1 MPASQC
7 LKGKCCCIPF
17 QNCSASLA
25 TMLVALIV
33 PAGKQMQSCMTPYLQ
48 IHCLTTSAFIW
59 KYLPALPLVA
69 CDDPLKWTCTWR
81 QGSSHNSSAPVGA
94 HEWATLLTLIPIACP
109 TLPIDST
116 EPLGRGCLYV
126 YSVWQNGLPTVASL
140 PYLCSIHRNY
150 RAWSRKKSQRT
161 LKFLHVNSHTNINE
175 VINVCKECDN

>member
-126 YSVWQNGLPTVASL
+126 YTVSGRMDSQQWLHCHIYAASVEIIGHDPG
-140 PYLCSIHRNY
+140 
-150 RAWSRKKSQRT
+150 KKANVHLNFCMWIAT
-161 LKFLHVNSHTNINE
+161 LTSMK
-175 VINVCKECDN
+175 